1 MEVKVDQEK
10 CIGCGRCT
18 EICPSTFRLN
28 EEGKSEVISQDD
40 IDCAKKA
47 ADQCPQEAI
56 SVEVEVE

>member
-1 MEVKVDQEK
+1 MEVKVDHEK

-28 EEGKSEVISQDD
+28 EQGKSEVISHDD
-40 IDCAKKA
+40 IECAKKA

-56 SVEVEVE
+56 SVEVEIE